1 VAVPDGRLSELVRP
15 LEIVEDPDAEPE
27 TLALDDEIV
36 LIEEPELAVPV
47 MVVPGSVVVGPG
59 T

>member
-1 VAVPDGRLSELVRP
+1 VAVPDGRLSELMRS

-27 TLALDDEIV
+27 TLALDDEAV
-36 LIEEPELAVPV
+36 LVEEPELAVPV
-47 MVVPGSVVVGPG
+47 IVVPGSVVVGPG

>member
-1 VAVPDGRLSELVRP
+1 VAVTNGGLSELMRS

-27 TLALDDEIV
+27 TLALDDEAV
-36 LIEEPELAVPV
+36 LVEEPELAVPV
-47 MVVPGSVVVGPG
+47 IVVPGSVVVGPG